1 MRELNGRLGRLVRVT
16 TSTEAELT
24 GFYAPA
30 DKSDAPTLI
39 YFHGLS
45 GDFDTNFIFHMLAQ
59 TKAARLNILS
69 TQSTGHGNIATTRRG
84 TPSVYKLTGSALETF
99 SDCVHDIGAWVDL
112 AARCSAGPI
121 ILMGHSLGASKVP
134 HYMARIHD
142 ERVKA
147 VVLCSPSDNP
157 GGYEASVGSKRFQE
171 FLELARELVDAGDA
185 RKLMPDDCTIGLL
198 KQRVAAGTF
207 LDRFEKGKPA
217 DAYDYFDRGSEQ
229 AFKDFETITAPVFVL
244 YADAG
249 ELVGESGSQG
259 AVDLLRQRTRAPSFD
274 HLIVTGGHWYF
285 GSEDKAM
292 GAILTW
298 ALNAVGS
305 DV

>member
-1 MRELNGRLGRLVRVT
+1 MTELKGRLGRLVRVT

-30 DKSDAPTLI
+30 DQPDAPTLI

-59 TKAARLNILS
+59 TEAANLNILS
-69 TQSTGHGNIATTRRG
+69 TKSSGHGNIATTRRG
-84 TPSVYKLTGSALETF
+84 TPPVYKLTGSAFETF
-99 SDCVHDIGAWVDL
+99 ADCVHDIESWVDL
-112 AARCSAGPI
+112 AARHSAGPI
-121 ILMGHSLGASKVP
+121 VLMGHSLGASKVP
-134 HYMARIHD
+134 HYMARARD

-157 GGYEASVGSKRFQE
+157 GGYEASVGSERFKG
-171 FLELARELVDAGDA
+171 FLKLARESVAAGDP

-217 DAYDYFDRGSEQ
+217 DAYDFFDRGSEQ
-229 AFKDFETITAPVFVL
+229 AFKDFETIAVPVFIL

-249 ELVGESGSQG
+249 ELVGEIGSEG
-259 AVDLLRQRTRAPSFD
+259 AIELLRERSRAPSLD
-274 HLIVTGGHWYF
+274 SLIVSGGHWYF

-292 GAILTW
+292 GTILRW
-298 ALNAVGS
+298 ALKAIGS
-305 DV
+305 NV